1 MVVKKLVVASLLVGC
16 ALCITG
22 SVQASDSNSMS
33 STVSFNLSEPGFH
46 GVTSAVRQD
55 RHLQIVP
62 SGVGRKQQ
70 HVMTPRFCA
79 AIASVECIGSPDMKV
94 KVHPEPTQWRFEWN
108 TVFPEDGELLVK
120 FDTAPFLLSEQ
131 QSIKPA
137 SDGSIFL
144 SACEARTGGDKLRF
158 EPQPYKNTVG
168 FWTNE
173 ADTAMW
179 ECHVDVSGWY
189 SVALLQGCGEGQ
201 GGSEGRIS
209 FVKDGQECDA
219 IDCAVEE
226 TGHFQNL
233 RWVNSGY
240 VYLEIMGNYTVTI
253 QPSSI
258 KQKAF
263 GDIRAVSIVQQ
274 QKGIAEGNQ

>member
-1 MVVKKLVVASLLVGC
+1 MVVRKLLVASLLVVC
-16 ALCITG
+16 VYCITG
-22 SVQASDSNSMS
+22 SAQESDSNSI
-33 STVSFNLSEPGFH
+33 STPVSLNTSEAGFH

-55 RHLQIVP
+55 RQLQIVP
-62 SGVGRKQQ
+62 SIDGRKQR
-70 HVMTPRFCA
+70 HVVTPRFCA
-79 AIASVECIGSPDMKV
+79 SLASVECIGALDMKV

-108 TVFPEDGELLVK
+108 TPFPEDGELLVK
-120 FDTAPFLLSEQ
+120 FDSAPILISELQ
-131 QSIKPA
+131 NIEPA

-144 SACEARTGGDKLRF
+144 RACEARTGGDKLRF

-209 FVKDGQECDA
+209 FVRDGKECDA
-219 IDCAVEE
+219 VDCVVKE
-226 TGHFQNL
+226 TGHFQNF
-233 RWVNSGY
+233 RWVHSGY
-240 VYLEIMGNYTVTI
+240 VYLETTGNYTVAI
-253 QPSSI
+253 QPSMI

-274 QKGIAEGNQ
+274 QKKIAEGNN

>member
-1 MVVKKLVVASLLVGC
+1 
-16 ALCITG
+16 
-22 SVQASDSNSMS
+22 
-33 STVSFNLSEPGFH
+33 
-46 GVTSAVRQD
+46 
-55 RHLQIVP
+55 
-62 SGVGRKQQ
+62 
-70 HVMTPRFCA
+70 
-79 AIASVECIGSPDMKV
+79 MKV

-209 FVKDGQECDA
+209 FLKDGQECDA

-226 TGHFQNL
+226 TGHFQNF
-233 RWVNSGY
+233 RWVHSGY

>member
-1 MVVKKLVVASLLVGC
+1 MVVRKLLVASLLVVC
-16 ALCITG
+16 VYCITG
-22 SVQASDSNSMS
+22 SAQESDSNSI
-33 STVSFNLSEPGFH
+33 STPVSLNTSEAGFH

-55 RHLQIVP
+55 RQLQIVP
-62 SGVGRKQQ
+62 SIDGRKQR
-70 HVMTPRFCA
+70 HVVTPRFCA
-79 AIASVECIGSPDMKV
+79 SLASVECIGALDMKV

-108 TVFPEDGELLVK
+108 TPFPEDGELLVK
-120 FDTAPFLLSEQ
+120 FDSAPILISEL
-131 QSIKPA
+131 QSIEPA

-144 SACEARTGGDKLRF
+144 RACEARTGGDKLRF

-209 FVKDGQECDA
+209 FVRDGKECDA
-219 IDCAVEE
+219 VDCVVKE
-226 TGHFQNL
+226 TGHFQNF
-233 RWVNSGY
+233 RWVHSGY
-240 VYLEIMGNYTVTI
+240 VYLETTGNYTVAI
-253 QPSSI
+253 QPSMI

-274 QKGIAEGNQ
+274 QKKIAEGNN